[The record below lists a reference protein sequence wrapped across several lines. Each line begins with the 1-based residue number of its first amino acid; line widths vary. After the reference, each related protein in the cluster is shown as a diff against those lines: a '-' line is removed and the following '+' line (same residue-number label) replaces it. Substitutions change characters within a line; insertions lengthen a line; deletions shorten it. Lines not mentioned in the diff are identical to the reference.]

1 MDKEISI
8 HDEFV
13 QNEIAKLREK
23 PDRTAATALLSYHDM
38 MTRNFQ
44 HERQI
49 HLFVTLFFG
58 LLMLGSWVISIGLL
72 LVFGGFDASLWPL
85 GLLALILSVLEGFYV
100 RHYYYLEN
108 RTEKLYRL
116 TREIYELINAD

>member
-1 MDKEISI
+1 MDKGISV
-8 HDEFV
+8 HDKFI
-13 QNEIAKLREK
+13 QNEIAKLQKKPNRE
-23 PDRTAATALLSYHDM
+23 AAASLLSYHDI

-49 HLFVTLFFG
+49 HLYVTLFFA
-58 LLMLGSWVISIGLL
+58 LLMIGSWVVGISMIMVL
-72 LVFGGFDASLWPL
+72 GGFDVILWPL
-85 GLLALILSVLEGFYV
+85 GLLMLILTILEGFYI

-116 TREIYELINAD
+116 TREIYDLIST